1 MAGHAVVTEA
11 QRAQLTAEGFCVV
24 PGVLDAAR
32 LHHVRRALERAVEE
46 SARRGL
52 RTRFPELDPNDRNV
66 RVFQLLE
73 LDPVFREL
81 IVHPQ
86 ALACVRALLGD
97 DVRISNFTANIARP
111 GSGSMFL
118 HSDLGLV
125 APEPWTRAGSVN
137 AIWCLD
143 GIREENGATRY
154 LPGSHRFTRAAELP
168 EDAAERLRSFEAP
181 AGALLVM
188 DGRLWHT
195 SGCNRTR
202 DEDRALLFGYYSRR
216 AIAPQADWRRELS
229 PATRAALAPELAA
242 LLEPEDPP
250 APAAAHREEGERR
263 P

>member
-1 MAGHAVVTEA
+1 MTGQAVLTEA

-24 PGVLDAAR
+24 PGVLDASR
-32 LHHVRRALERAVEE
+32 LDDLRRRLWRAADE

-66 RVFQLLE
+66 RVFHLLE
-73 LDPVFREL
+73 LDPAFREL

-86 ALACVRALLGD
+86 ALAGVRALLGGD
-97 DVRISNFTANIARP
+97 FRISNFTANIARP
-111 GSGSMFL
+111 GSGPMFL

-125 APEPWTRAGSVN
+125 APEPWTTPGSVN

-154 LPGSHRFTRAAELP
+154 LPGSHRITRAAELP
-168 EDAAERLRSFEAP
+168 RDAAARLVSFEAP
-181 AGALLVM
+181 AGALLLM

-202 DEDRALLFGYYSRR
+202 DEDRALLFAYYSRR
-216 AIAPQADWRRELS
+216 AIAPQADWQRELS
-229 PATRAALAPELAA
+229 PATRATLAPELAD
-242 LLEPEDPP
+242 LLEPEEPP
-250 APAAAHREEGERR
+250 SPAVAHREEGERH

>member
-1 MAGHAVVTEA
+1 MSGDAVVTGA
-11 QRAQLTAEGFCVV
+11 QRAQLAAEGFCIL
-24 PGVLDAAR
+24 PGVLDEAR
-32 LHHVRRALERAVEE
+32 LHEVRRGLRQAVEK

-66 RVFQLLE
+66 RVFHLLE

-86 ALACVRALLGD
+86 ALACVRVLLGD

-125 APEPWTRAGSVN
+125 APEPWTTAGSVN
-137 AIWCLD
+137 VIWCLD

-195 SGCNRTR
+195 SGCNRTQ

-250 APAAAHREEGERR
+250 APAAAHRERGGRR